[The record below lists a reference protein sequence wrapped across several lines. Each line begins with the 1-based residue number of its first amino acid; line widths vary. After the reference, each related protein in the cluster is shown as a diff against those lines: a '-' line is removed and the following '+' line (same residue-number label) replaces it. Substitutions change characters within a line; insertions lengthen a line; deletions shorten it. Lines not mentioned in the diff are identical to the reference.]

1 MRLTICLLSAAAL
14 TAVLSFPASGQT
26 KAKFISQDGGFTI
39 DLPREGYQGVE
50 PVGDLNS
57 GSGTYAW
64 VTEDGQFSIS
74 YIDGAFPIQTATNS
88 LNALADIILK
98 SPVNRQA
105 QILSRR
111 QFVSNGDPVVE
122 LQIKRPQ
129 GNAINRLVMFKRR
142 LFVITADWVQGDG
155 KNAAAILDSFEIMDL
170 RSMIA

>member
-1 MRLTICLLSAAAL
+1 MSKKICVVMTVLL
-14 TAVLSFPASGQT
+14 AVACSVSSFGQT
-26 KAKFISQDGGFTI
+26 KAKFVSQDGGFTI

-50 PVGDLNS
+50 PIGDVNS

-74 YIDGAFPIQTATNS
+74 YIDGAFPIQTATNT

-155 KNAAAILDSFEIMDL
+155 KNAAAIL
-170 RSMIA
+170 